1 MKICIKTSLAALA
14 MTAALGTAGERAA
27 AEPGAWFAI
36 GGCYQSSA
44 AANRQAAR
52 LGVNV
57 VDTND
62 YPNFRNGWYCAAI
75 GPFDRRSAE
84 LNRQQ
89 FIAQGVPD
97 AYVKR
102 GW

>member
-1 MKICIKTSLAALA
+1 MKNCITTSLVAFTMVAGAGLA
-14 MTAALGTAGERAA
+14 TEKAA
-27 AEPGAWFAI
+27 AEPGAWFAV
-36 GGCYQSSA
+36 GGCYKSGA

-75 GPFDRRSAE
+75 GPFDRRNAE

-89 FIAQGVPD
+89 FVAQGVYD

>member
-1 MKICIKTSLAALA
+1 MKNSITTALAALA
-14 MTAALGTAGERAA
+14 MVAGIGLAGEEAA

-44 AANRQAAR
+44 AANRRAAR

-62 YPNFRNGWYCAAI
+62 YPNLRNGWYCAAI
-75 GPFDRRSAE
+75 GPFDRHSAE

-89 FIAQGVPD
+89 FIAQGIHD